1 MIEQAGVAGISTNV
15 NIECSLGRQEAAP
28 FWQINGTVYELF
40 SISCAFFF
48 GVIPVVNSYSS
59 LTIPRLTVELNGTDF
74 QCIVFSEDRVIYAT
88 KTRLRVFP
96 SELVEHTNNA
106 VCMSSQDMFAEGEK
120 TKSAQGVS

>member
-15 NIECSLGRQEAAP
+15 NIECNLGRQEAAP

-59 LTIPRLTVELNGTDF
+59 LTIPRLTVELNGIDF

-88 KTRLRVFP
+88 KTRLRVIP
-96 SELVEHTNNA
+96 SELVELFI
-106 VCMSSQDMFAEGEK
+106 CIK
-120 TKSAQGVS
+120 ICY